1 MSAVEVWIVDLAL
14 TPGQIDRCEAVLD
27 AAERGRAD
35 RFLRPVDRARFR
47 ASHAALR
54 LILGDALGLAPADVE
69 LLAGAGGKP
78 ELAGAARGA
87 ADFNLSHSGA
97 RALIGLARDA
107 SIGVD
112 VEAVRPIADALR
124 IAAAHFAADEV
135 SALAGAPRSAVER
148 RFFGLW
154 TRKEAV
160 VKALGSGLSLP
171 LDRFSVS
178 VPPEPPRL
186 LRASGDVSWNLEGP
200 WSLAGIDCGSDH
212 VATVAVRSA
221 GAKITCHRLSDD
233 WPDHL
238 G

>member
-78 ELAGAARGA
+78 ELAGAARRA

-135 SALAGAPRSAVER
+135 SALAGAPHGAVER

-178 VPPEPPRL
+178 VPPRTAAPSPGFRRRVL
-186 LRASGDVSWNLEGP
+186 DLDGP
-200 WSLAGIDCGSDH
+200 WSLAEIDCGSDH

-221 GAKITCHRLSDD
+221 GAEITCHRLSDD

>member
-1 MSAVEVWIVDLAL
+1 MSAVQVWIVDLAL
-14 TPGQIDRCEAVLD
+14 SPRQIDRCDTVLD
-27 AAERGRAD
+27 AAERARAD
-35 RFLRPVDRARFR
+35 RFLRAADRDRFR

-54 LILGDALGLAPADVE
+54 LVLGDALGLAPADVE
-69 LLAGAGGKP
+69 LAAGAGGKP
-78 ELAGAARGA
+78 ELAGRARGA

-97 RALIGLARDA
+97 RALIGLARGA
-107 SIGVD
+107 AIGVD

-135 SALAGAPRSAVER
+135 AALARAPRSEVER
-148 RFFGLW
+148 RFFSLW

-160 VKALGSGLSLP
+160 VKALGSGLTLP

-178 VPPEPPRL
+178 VPPEPPRF
-186 LRASGDVSWNLEGP
+186 LRAAGDAGWNLDGP
-200 WSLAGIDCGSDH
+200 WSLTEVECGRAH
-212 VATVAVRSA
+212 VATAAVRSG
-221 GAKITCHRLSDD
+221 GAEITRHRLPDD

>member
-1 MSAVEVWIVDLAL
+1 VSAVQVWIVDLVL
-14 TPGQIDRCEAVLD
+14 SPSQVDRCDAVLD
-27 AAERGRAD
+27 AAERARAD
-35 RFLRPVDRARFR
+35 RFLRPADRARFR

-54 LILGDALGLAPADVE
+54 LVLGDALGLAPADVE
-69 LLAGAGGKP
+69 FAAGAGGKP
-78 ELAGAARGA
+78 ELAGPARGA
-87 ADFNLSHSGA
+87 ADFNLSHSGG
-97 RALIGLARDA
+97 RALIGLTRGAA
-107 SIGVD
+107 IGVD

-135 SALAGAPRSAVER
+135 TALAGAPRSAVER

-178 VPPEPPRL
+178 VPPEAPRL
-186 LRASGDVSWNLEGP
+186 VRAAGDASWNLDGP
-200 WSLAGIDCGSDH
+200 WSLAEVDCGRDH
-212 VATVAVRSA
+212 VATVAIRSA
-221 GAKITCHRLSDD
+221 EAEITCHRLPDD